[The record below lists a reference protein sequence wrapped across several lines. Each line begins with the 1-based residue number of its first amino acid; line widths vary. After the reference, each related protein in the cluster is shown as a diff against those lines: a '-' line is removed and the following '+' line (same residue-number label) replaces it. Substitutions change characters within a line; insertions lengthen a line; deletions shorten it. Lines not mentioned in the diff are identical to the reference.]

1 MRTFL
6 LRIDGWAKI
15 ELDEQVIDVV
25 DDEWRRYLYQLDTPE
40 EIAAHVGYNL
50 AVNRIPLSMMDGWAD
65 QPDKNAR
72 IVDIDWEVVA
82 DVADEV

>member
-6 LRIDGWAKI
+6 LRIDGWAKM
-15 ELDEQVIDVV
+15 ELDEQVIDAV
-25 DDEWRRYLYQLDTPE
+25 DDEWREYLYQLDTPE

-50 AVNRIPLSMMDGWAD
+50 IVNRIPLSMMDGWAD

-72 IVDIDWEVVA
+72 VLDVDWEVVA
-82 DVADEV
+82 DEV